1 MMNDLRSVWASM
13 TGVNA
18 PHQITEAGGHK
29 PEKDGFAYAVT
40 LSYDDSNIHVVV
52 QGSEKLKGLMLRS
65 QFKMPEGVNNPAS
78 LLSLLNVAGK
88 QLICSRIFA
97 RPSKNDLILEMFL
110 PPDISD
116 ASAKSVINAFAGE
129 VREVMG
135 QVAMAAESTPEGK
148 TIIFTNPSDLFDNTA
163 QVIEKILT
171 GAMDGADGDKP
182 VVKH

>member
-18 PHQITEAGGHK
+18 PHQIIEDTDHK
-29 PEKDGFAYAVT
+29 PEKDGFVYAAK
-40 LSYDDSNIHVVV
+40 LSYDDSNINVIV

-65 QFKMPEGVNNPAS
+65 QFKMPEGINNPTS
-78 LLSLLNVAGK
+78 LLSLLNVAGE

-97 RPSKNDLILEMFL
+97 RSSKNDLILEMFL

-116 ASAKSVINAFAGE
+116 ASAKSAINDFVDE

-135 QVAMAAESTPEGK
+135 QVAMVAESTPEGK
-148 TIIFTNPSDLFDNTA
+148 TVIFTSLDDLINDLGGIF
-163 QVIEKILT
+163 EKIM
-171 GAMDGADGDKP
+171 GGADGDKP
-182 VVKH
+182 VTKH

>member
-1 MMNDLRSVWASM
+1 MNDLRSVWASM

-29 PEKDGFAYAVT
+29 PEKDGFAYAAK
-40 LSYDDSNIHVVV
+40 LSYDDSNINVIV

-65 QFKMPEGVNNPAS
+65 QFQMPEGINNPTS
-78 LLSLLNVAGK
+78 LLSLLNTLGSELV
-88 QLICSRIFA
+88 ISRIFA
-97 RPSKNDLILEMFL
+97 RPSKNSLVFEVFL

-116 ASAKSVINAFAGE
+116 ASAKSAINAFVGE

-135 QVAMAAESTPEGK
+135 QVAMVAESMPEGK
-148 TIIFTNPSDLFDNTA
+148 AVIFTSLNDLINDLGGIF
-163 QVIEKILT
+163 EKIV
-171 GAMDGADGDKP
+171 DGADGDKP